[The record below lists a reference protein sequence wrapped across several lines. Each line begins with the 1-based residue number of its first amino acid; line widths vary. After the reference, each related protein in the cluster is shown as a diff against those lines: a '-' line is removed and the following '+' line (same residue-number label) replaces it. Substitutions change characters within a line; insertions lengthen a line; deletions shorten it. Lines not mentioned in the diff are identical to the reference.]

1 MTKITL
7 NTVEVQKMK
16 DTEKTKEQLINELRK
31 MHQRITELEKL
42 EEKHKQMEEERK
54 RLINAISASIDGI
67 AITDEKDRY
76 VYVNEAHTMIYGYSP
91 EELLGKTWR
100 DLVPPEIVKPSEK
113 VIEDTLHN
121 KKVGMFNEE
130 VPALRKDGRLIS
142 TEIKAKALWDNE
154 GNYAGHICVVRDI
167 SERKYAEER
176 YRILFEESKDAIYM
190 STVEGKFLDMNPA
203 GVELFGYSS
212 KEELLKIDIAQELYF
227 NPADRE
233 KFQQI
238 VKKQGYVKDF
248 ELALKR
254 KDGKKVIVLS
264 TTTPVCDD
272 KGNIIGYRGIMHD
285 VTEHKR
291 AEEKILRR
299 NREVSALYTID
310 RAVSQ
315 SLNLD
320 EILNDAL
327 DTTLNVLEIES
338 GGIYLFEP
346 DGETLYLRVYRGV
359 SEELV
364 RTFQRLKPGEGIS
377 GRAVAEG
384 KPVVLNVQDYP
395 TEQLAPFIIREGFQ
409 TLASAPLLSGGKVLG
424 ALTLITHKERAFPTE
439 ELELLAAIGAQIGI
453 AVQNALLY
461 EEVRRELT
469 HRMHAEKEIQRTKTY
484 LESILNNSLD
494 LIFTI
499 KKDGTFGYINPQ
511 LEKITGYRQ
520 EDVLGKIFME
530 FIPEH
535 RKNFMLEK
543 WKEINAGISGTYET
557 EIIKRDG
564 TLMHCL
570 VSHSIVEGFDEFLV
584 VMRDITERKRAEE
597 TLQQS
602 FENLQK
608 ILEGTIL
615 AMAKIVE
622 TRDPYTAGHQQRVAK
637 LSSAIAKEMGLP
649 EERINTLRMAAF
661 IHDVGKIYIPAEILS
676 KPGELNEIEFKLV
689 KTHPQVGHDILKTI
703 ELLSPVVEIVLQ
715 HHERMDGSGYPQ
727 GLSGESIILEAKILG
742 VSDVVEAM
750 SSHRPYRSAIGIG
763 KALEEISKNKGIL
776 YDPQVVDVCFKL
788 FYEKEFKFD

>member
-1 MTKITL
+1 
-7 NTVEVQKMK
+7 MK
-16 DTEKTKEQLINELRK
+16 NTEKTKEQLINELRK

-154 GNYAGHICVVRDI
+154 GNYAGHVCVVRDI

-469 HRMHAEKEIQRTKTY
+469 HRMHAEKEIQQTKTY

-520 EDVLGKIFME
+520 EEVLGKNFME

-564 TLMHCL
+564 TLMRCL

-637 LSSAIAKEMGLP
+637 LSLAIAKEMGLP
-649 EERINTLRMAAF
+649 EERINTLQMATL
-661 IHDVGKIYIPAEILS
+661 IHDVGKIYLPAEILS
-676 KPGELNEIEFKLV
+676 KPGELNEIEFELV

-703 ELLSPVVEIVLQ
+703 EFLSPVVEIVLQ

-742 VSDVVEAM
+742 VADVVEAM